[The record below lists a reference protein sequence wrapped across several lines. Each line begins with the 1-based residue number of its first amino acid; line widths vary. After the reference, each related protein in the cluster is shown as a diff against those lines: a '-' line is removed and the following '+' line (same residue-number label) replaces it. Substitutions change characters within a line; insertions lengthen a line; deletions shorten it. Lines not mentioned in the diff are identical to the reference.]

1 MVIDGDLAAAYS
13 LGSMLAVEYALGEM
27 VPRLEKAVA

>member
-1 MVIDGDLAAAYS
+1 MDGDLLTAYG
-13 LGSMLAVEYALGEM
+13 LGTTLAVEYALGEM

>member
-13 LGSMLAVEYALGEM
+13 LGTTLALDYAVEQM